1 MYKLGI
7 IADDFTGATDIA
19 GFLTA
24 NGITTVQTNGI
35 SPLRLN
41 DNIEAIVV
49 SLKTRSLPSREA
61 VSKSL
66 DALSWLKKQGCTQF
80 YFKYC
85 STFDSTSKGNI
96 GPVTDALM
104 KALGCETTILCP
116 ALPVNGRTVYQGYL
130 FVHDT
135 LLNESGMRNHP
146 LTPMLDAKISRL
158 MEAQSKGKVFEIHL
172 ESIEKGENFLKGEI
186 ESAKQKGASYI
197 VLDAISQKHLDI
209 IAGATEN
216 LILLT
221 GGSGLA
227 ESMAKAKNKTEE
239 DKKKAI
245 SGGTPIKSKT
255 VILSGSCSQM
265 TNKQVDTYRSL
276 APSLSIDLDK
286 WLNDSSGYIE
296 ECTSWVNE
304 NLSQEYAPL
313 IFATKPPEM
322 VEELKAR
329 FPHVD
334 IGKEI
339 ETFFAMLAPAL
350 LNIGIKN
357 FITAGGET
365 SGVVAQ
371 NLGIRAFLI
380 GPQIDPGVPWVKALE
395 KDIYLALKSGNFG
408 SVEFFKKAQEEF
420 FHE

>member
-19 GFLTA
+19 GFLTS
-24 NGITTVQTNGI
+24 NGITTVQMNGI
-35 SPLRLN
+35 SPLKLN

-49 SLKTRSLPSREA
+49 SLKSRSLPAPEA
-61 VSKSL
+61 IRKSL

-85 STFDSTSKGNI
+85 STFDSTPKGNI

-104 KALGCETTILCP
+104 EALGCETTILCP

-135 LLNESGMRNHP
+135 LLNESGMKNHP

-158 MEAQSKGKVFEIHL
+158 MEAQAKGQVFEIHL
-172 ESIEKGENFLKGEI
+172 ESIEKGENFLRGEI
-186 ESAKQKGASYI
+186 ENVKQKGASYI

-239 DKKKAI
+239 DKKKAMK
-245 SGGTPIKSKT
+245 GGTPTKSKT

-265 TNKQVDTYRSL
+265 TNRQVNAYKPL
-276 APSLSIDLDK
+276 APSLSIDIGK
-286 WLNDSSGYIE
+286 WLNDSSGYIR

-304 NLSQEYAPL
+304 NLSQEHAPL
-313 IFATKPPEM
+313 IYATKPPEM
-322 VEELKAR
+322 VDELQAR

-339 ETFFAMLAPAL
+339 ETFFAMIAPAL
-350 LNIGIKN
+350 IDIGIKN

-371 NLGIRAFLI
+371 NLGIKAFLT

-408 SVEFFKKAQEEF
+408 SVDFFKKAQEEF